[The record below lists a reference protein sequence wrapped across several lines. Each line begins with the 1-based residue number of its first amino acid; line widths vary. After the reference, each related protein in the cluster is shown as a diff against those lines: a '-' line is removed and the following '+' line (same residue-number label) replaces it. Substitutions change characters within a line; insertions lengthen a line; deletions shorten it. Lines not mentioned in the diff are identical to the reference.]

1 MKRKLIDKLILW
13 KNSSHR
19 KPLFL
24 LGASGVGKS
33 YLAYDFGKS
42 FYQHMIYLDLSL
54 QEEVTKEW
62 LEGQIPFEQAASE
75 AAVSKEIT
83 IRNTVT
89 EEAVSE
95 GITASPVLLIMDNVR
110 WNIHSKN
117 IKEFFKAQQDSE
129 RYDILLL
136 SNYWTPSY
144 GKGLKAAYLTLYPLD
159 FEEFLLATGNGWYVD
174 SIKNHYNS
182 CKKLP
187 DIVHNELLDLFHTFL
202 TIGGMPLVINEYI
215 SSEGTYNIR
224 RQHKLLYQSFL
235 YQLHYN
241 QTESKNLDIPKAE
254 HIFQTIPAQLLKE
267 NQKFKFSL
275 IKKGA
280 TANKYHG
287 GIQHLQY
294 SYYSIPCYRIN
305 DEESMN
311 VTSALSEKNLKYGF
325 KLYQSDVGLL
335 HTAMWEELPALERDM
350 HNIAVMKALFDNHVA
365 ITLASKG
372 HTLKYWES
380 NSQAKM
386 DFVLMKN
393 KELIP
398 IEVKP
403 TAYTRSKG
411 FSVFKEQYPETKELI
426 KLSTRNFGSSNQV
439 KFVPIYAAFCI

>member
-1 MKRKLIDKLILW
+1 LKRKLIDKLILW

-62 LEGQIPFEQAASE
+62 VEGQVPFEQAARE
-75 AAVSKEIT
+75 VAVSEEI
-83 IRNTVT
+83 IRGNIDT
-89 EEAVSE
+89 EEPVSE
-95 GITASPVLLIMDNVR
+95 GIAGSSILLIIDNVR
-110 WNIHSKN
+110 WNIHSKH
-117 IKEFFKAQQDSE
+117 IKEFLKVQQDSE
-129 RYDILLL
+129 QYDILLL

-159 FEEFLLATGNGWYVD
+159 FEEFLLATGNGCYVD
-174 SIKNHYNS
+174 SIKNHYIS

-235 YQLHYN
+235 YQLHYD
-241 QTESKNLDIPKAE
+241 QAESKNLDIPKAE

-287 GIQHLQY
+287 GIQLLQY

-305 DEESMN
+305 DEEPIK
-311 VTSALSEKNLKYGF
+311 VISEKNLKYGF

-335 HTAMWEELPALERDM
+335 HTAMWEELSASEREI
-350 HNIAVMKALFDNHVA
+350 HNAVAMKALFDNHVA

-386 DFVLMKN
+386 DFVLIKN

-403 TAYTRSKG
+403 TTYTRSKG
-411 FSVFKEQYPETKELI
+411 FSVFKEQYPETKQLI